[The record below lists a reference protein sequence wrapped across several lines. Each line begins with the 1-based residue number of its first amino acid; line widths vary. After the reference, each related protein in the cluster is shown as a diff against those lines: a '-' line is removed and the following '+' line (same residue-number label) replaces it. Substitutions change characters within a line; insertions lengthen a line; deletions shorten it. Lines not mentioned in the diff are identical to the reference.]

1 MNDLK
6 PFRFWCQ
13 KVLPLVYD
21 DSLSYYEILCKV
33 VVYLNKTIETVNSLS
48 ENFDELK
55 QMFNTLKKYVDNYF
69 KNLDVQN
76 EINKKLDDMARS
88 GELTLIFQ
96 KYFNFYVTPQMYGAK
111 GDGVN
116 DDTEFIKSA
125 LASGKV
131 VVFPSGIYLIS
142 ETLEITDDKTVMGC
156 GITNTTITS
165 NGHVS
170 IFNITGK
177 NNVIKNIGIKG
188 RTNTSILTK
197 PEYGINLNYNKD
209 DGADSR
215 NTLSNI
221 EVYYFKT
228 GIIMTNSSRSCV
240 LGECK
245 ISWCDKA
252 INCVGTDNNFNN
264 ILVSF
269 CKSGITLYNNN
280 LLTNSKCFEISTT
293 ALSLTGSRNM
303 VTNFD
308 LQEFYVGLYIV
319 ANNNS
324 INNLSYSHA
333 GTYYNFETGKAVT
346 DHSGLLMTIDGKYN
360 IINFLYDS
368 TDSYYIDTLI
378 KGSGLTNTIN
388 GKINDVH
395 ATNIFQSATLNWEY
409 NNSIIYNGF
418 NVLYNRNLGTSYNNT
433 ETVTIPYKVKR
444 VIIRST
450 EVADNRETIY
460 YNEIATLHTT
470 YLTIVGTT
478 KVKIDDNKITLLN
491 KTNELNKID
500 IFYVE

>member
-6 PFRFWCQ
+6 PFRFWCH

-33 VVYLNKTIETVNSLS
+33 VDYLNKTMENVNSLS

-69 KNLDVQN
+69 DNLDVQN
-76 EINKKLDDMARS
+76 EINKKLDDMASS
-88 GELTLIFQ
+88 GELTLILQ
-96 KYFNFYVTPQMYGAK
+96 KCFNFYVTPQMYGAK

-116 DDTEFIKSA
+116 DDTEFIKTA
-125 LASGKV
+125 LGSGKA

-142 ETLEITDDKTVMGC
+142 ETLEITDDKTIMGC

-165 NGHVS
+165 NGGVS
-170 IFNITGK
+170 IFNVTGK
-177 NNVIKNIGIKG
+177 NNVIKDIGIKG

-197 PEYGINLNYNKD
+197 PEYGIKLTYSKG

-221 EVYYFKT
+221 EVYYFTT
-228 GIIMTNSSRSCV
+228 GINITNSSRSCV
-240 LGECK
+240 LDGCK

-293 ALSLTGSRNM
+293 ALSLTGSRCM

-308 LQEFYVGLYIV
+308 MQEFYVGLYV
-319 ANNNS
+319 VGNNNS

-333 GTYYNFETGKAVT
+333 GTYYNFETGKAVI
-346 DHSGLLMTIDGKYN
+346 DHSGLLMSIDGSYN

-368 TDSYYIDTLI
+368 TDNYYIDTLI
-378 KGSGLTNTIN
+378 RGSGLLNTIN

-395 ATNIFQSATLNWEY
+395 ATNIVKSNTLNWEFS
-409 NNSIIYNGF
+409 NSIICNGF
-418 NVLYNRNLGTSYNNT
+418 NVLYNKNLGTSTGRT

-450 EVADNRETIY
+450 EANNGESIY
-460 YNEIATLHTT
+460 YNEIVTLHTT

-478 KVKIDDNKITLLN
+478 KVKIDDNKITLLIKN
-491 KTNELNKID
+491 NDLNKID
-500 IFYVE
+500 IFYFE